1 MHNIICKLVLFR
13 PREDSILCR
22 LSGALREAGG
32 QAPSSALLDTV
43 SQQFRRM
50 VELGNELALAGNL
63 WHNCLTWFL
72 LTDENPFTLSR
83 EYSPDRED
91 TLRRLALKDIALL
104 RELYRYD
111 LSSIGRNVL
120 GVEYFDELDMSGL
133 GKTVRSDVG
142 ALVSDMARKL
152 AEAPSDEDFYRLLTA
167 HYALHGVGIFGMGH
181 AFRIEEHGHAELKPI
196 YNEDPVRLEDL
207 VGYDEQKG
215 HLVRNTLAFL
225 EGKPANN
232 VLLYGDSGSGKST
245 CIRALL
251 HEYYPKGLRLIELY
265 KHQFKSLA
273 DVIAMVKTRRCKFI
287 RFIDDLSFEDFE
299 TEYKFLKA
307 VIEGGIEARPDN
319 LLIYATSNRRH
330 LIKETWNDRNDMEHD
345 GDIHRSDTLEEKLSL
360 ANRFGLAINF
370 SSPSR
375 KEYHRIVRTLADR
388 AGITM
393 EDAELFR
400 KADTWE
406 IRHGGV
412 SGRAARQFI
421 NDLVCTDGN

>member
-1 MHNIICKLVLFR
+1 MHNTICKLVLFR
-13 PREDSILCR
+13 PKADSILCA
-22 LSGALREAGG
+22 LSRALQDVHAG
-32 QAPSSALLDTV
+32 APSAALLDTV
-43 SQQFRRM
+43 SLQFRRM
-50 VELGNELALAGNL
+50 VELGNELSLEGNL

-83 EYSPDRED
+83 EYAEDRDD
-91 TLRRLALKDIALL
+91 TLGRLARKDITLL
-104 RELYRYD
+104 RELFRYD
-111 LSSIGRNVL
+111 LASIGRNQL
-120 GVEYFDELDMSGL
+120 GVEYFDELNMIGSG
-133 GKTVRSDVG
+133 KSVRSDVG
-142 ALVSDMARKL
+142 ALVSDMAKKL
-152 AEAPSDEDFYRLLTA
+152 AAAPSDEAFYQLLTQ
-167 HYALHGVGIFGMGH
+167 HYGRHGVGIFGMGH
-181 AFRIEEHGHAELKPI
+181 AFRIEDRDCVDLKPI
-196 YNEDPVRLEDL
+196 YNEDPVRLDEL

-215 HLVRNTLAFL
+215 QLVRNTVAFL

-251 HEYYPKGLRLIELY
+251 HEYYPRGLRLIELY

-273 DVIAMVKTRRCKFI
+273 DVIAMVKTRNCKFI
-287 RFIDDLSFEDFE
+287 LYIDDLSFEDFE
-299 TEYKFLKA
+299 IEYKFLKA

-330 LIKETWNDRNDMEHD
+330 LIKETWNDRNDMEHN

-360 ANRFGLAINF
+360 ANRFGLSINF
-370 SSPSR
+370 NAPSR
-375 KEYHRIVRTLADR
+375 QEYHRIVRTLADR

-400 KADTWE
+400 KADAWE

-421 NDLVCTDGN
+421 NDLSCTNNP

>member
-13 PREDSILCR
+13 PEEDSILR
-22 LSGALREAGG
+22 KLSQALREVGDG
-32 QAPSSALLDTV
+32 APTSALLDEI
-43 SQQFRRM
+43 SLQFRRM
-50 VELGNELALAGNL
+50 VDLADELSMEGNL
-63 WHNCLTWFL
+63 WHNYLAWFL
-72 LTDENPFTLSR
+72 LTAENPFTLRR
-83 EYSPDRED
+83 EYAPDRAD
-91 TLRRLALKDIALL
+91 TLASLAKKDMALL
-104 RELYRYD
+104 RELFRYD
-111 LSSIGRNVL
+111 LASIGRNLL
-120 GVEYFDELDMSGL
+120 GVDYFDELNMTGL
-133 GKTVRSDVG
+133 GKSVRGDVG
-142 ALVSDMARKL
+142 ALVSDMAKKL
-152 AEAPSDEDFYRLLTA
+152 AEAPSDEDFYRLLA
-167 HYALHGVGIFGMGH
+167 DHYAVHGVGIFGMGH
-181 AFRIEEHGHAELKPI
+181 AFRIEEQGHADLKPI
-196 YNEDPVRLEDL
+196 YNEDPVRLDDL
-207 VGYDEQKG
+207 VGYDEQKEQ
-215 HLVRNTLAFL
+215 LVRNTLAFL

-273 DVIAMVKTRRCKFI
+273 DVIAMVKTRNCKFI
-287 RFIDDLSFEDFE
+287 LFIDDLSFEDFE
-299 TEYKFLKA
+299 IEYKFLKA

-330 LIKETWNDRNDMEHD
+330 LIKETWNDRNDMEHN
-345 GDIHRSDTLEEKLSL
+345 GDIHRSDTVEEKLSL

-388 AGITM
+388 AGIVM
-393 EDAELFR
+393 EDTELFR
-400 KADTWE
+400 KADSWE

-421 NDLVCTDGN
+421 NDLACTADN

>member
-1 MHNIICKLVLFR
+1 MHNTICKLVLFR
-13 PREDSILCR
+13 PKADSILCA
-22 LSGALREAGG
+22 LSRALQDAHAG
-32 QAPSSALLDTV
+32 APSAALLDTV
-43 SQQFRRM
+43 SLQFRRM
-50 VELGNELALAGNL
+50 VELGNELSLEGNL

-83 EYSPDRED
+83 EYAEDRDD
-91 TLRRLALKDIALL
+91 TLGRLARKDITLL
-104 RELYRYD
+104 RELFRYD
-111 LSSIGRNVL
+111 LASIGRNQL
-120 GVEYFDELDMSGL
+120 GVEYFDELNMIGSG
-133 GKTVRSDVG
+133 KSVRSDVG
-142 ALVSDMARKL
+142 ALVSDMAKKL
-152 AEAPSDEDFYRLLTA
+152 AAAPSDEAFYQLLTQ
-167 HYALHGVGIFGMGH
+167 HYGRHGVGIFGMGH
-181 AFRIEEHGHAELKPI
+181 AFRIEDRDCVDLKPI
-196 YNEDPVRLEDL
+196 YNEDPVRLDEL

-215 HLVRNTLAFL
+215 QLVRNTVAFL

-251 HEYYPKGLRLIELY
+251 HEYYPRGLRLIELY

-273 DVIAMVKTRRCKFI
+273 DVIAMVKTRNCKFI
-287 RFIDDLSFEDFE
+287 LYIDDLSFEDFE
-299 TEYKFLKA
+299 IEYKFLKA

-330 LIKETWNDRNDMEHD
+330 LIKETWNDRNDMEHN

-360 ANRFGLAINF
+360 ANRFGLSINF
-370 SSPSR
+370 NAPSR
-375 KEYHRIVRTLADR
+375 QEYHRIVRTLADR

-400 KADTWE
+400 KADAWE

-421 NDLVCTDGN
+421 NDLSCTNNP

>member
-1 MHNIICKLVLFR
+1 MHNITCKLVLFR
-13 PREDSILCR
+13 PKEDSILCE
-22 LSGALREAGG
+22 LSRVLQEAGG
-32 QAPSSALLDTV
+32 QAPSSRILDTV
-43 SQQFRRM
+43 SLQFRRM
-50 VELGNELALAGNL
+50 VELGNELSLEGNL

-83 EYSPDRED
+83 EYAPDRKD
-91 TLRRLALKDIALL
+91 TLARLAKKDIGHL
-104 RELYRYD
+104 RELFRYD
-111 LSSIGRNVL
+111 LASIGRNLL
-120 GVEYFDELDMSGL
+120 GVDYFDELNMTGL
-133 GKTVRSDVG
+133 GKSMRGDVG
-142 ALVSDMARKL
+142 ALVSDMAKKL
-152 AEAPSDEDFYRLLTA
+152 AEAPSDEDFYRLLA
-167 HYALHGVGIFGMGH
+167 DHYAVHGVGIFGMGH
-181 AFRIEEHGHAELKPI
+181 AFRIEEQGHADLKPI
-196 YNEDPVRLEDL
+196 YNEDPVRLDDL
-207 VGYDEQKG
+207 VGYDEQKEQ
-215 HLVRNTLAFL
+215 LVRNTLAFL

-273 DVIAMVKTRRCKFI
+273 DVIAMVKTRNCKFI
-287 RFIDDLSFEDFE
+287 LFIDDLSFEDFE
-299 TEYKFLKA
+299 IEYKFLKA

-330 LIKETWNDRNDMEHD
+330 LIKETWNDRNDMEHN
-345 GDIHRSDTLEEKLSL
+345 GDIHRSDTVEEKLSL

-388 AGITM
+388 AGIVM
-393 EDAELFR
+393 EDTELFR
-400 KADTWE
+400 KADAWE

-421 NDLVCTDGN
+421 NDLACTADN